1 MEPSRTSRSISLL
14 KRRSTR
20 APFLLCL
27 AFAAVIARAEVALQR
42 FEFSQPEMGSVMR
55 ISLYAKDAASAKE
68 ASDAAFERV
77 AHLNQ
82 VCSDYLPDS
91 ELIQLCRAGSMAASD
106 DLFRVVAVSQDIAAK
121 TDGAFDITCGHYTQ
135 LWRRMKRKAM
145 LPDEAVLEKARAV
158 TGWKLVTL
166 EATTKR
172 IVLTKSG
179 MQLDL
184 GGIAKGFAADEALHV
199 LQQHGIARAVVAASG
214 DMAVGDAPP
223 GEAGWPISLRTF
235 EAPEARDRLITLLLT
250 HCGVSTSGDL
260 HQAIEINGKRY
271 SHIVDPATG
280 LGLTARIA
288 CSVIASNATTSDA
301 LATAMCVLGVQRG
314 LAVVPAFPGVR
325 VRFATLDAERV
336 RITASP
342 DFPMP

>member
-1 MEPSRTSRSISLL
+1 MEPSRTLRNIFLV
-14 KRRSTR
+14 KRRSIR
-20 APFLLCL
+20 APFLLGAFL
-27 AFAAVIARAEVALQR
+27 ALSLRAQDLQR
-42 FEFSQPEMGSVMR
+42 FEFAQPEMGSVMR
-55 ISLYAKDAASAKE
+55 ISLYARDAASAKQ
-68 ASDAAFERV
+68 ASDAAFDRV

-91 ELIQLCRAGSMAASD
+91 ELIQLCRAGSMLASD
-106 DLFRVVAVSQDIAAK
+106 DLFGVVALSQDIAAK

-145 LPDEAVLEKARAV
+145 LPEEAVLAKARAV
-158 TGWKLVTL
+158 TGWKLVSL
-166 EATTKR
+166 DATTKR
-172 IVLTKSG
+172 IVLTKPG

-184 GGIAKGFAADEALHV
+184 GGIAKGFAADAALRALH
-199 LQQHGIARAVVAASG
+199 QHGITRAVVAASG

-235 EAPEARDRLITLLLT
+235 EAPEASDRLITLNLT

-260 HQAIEINGKRY
+260 HQAVEINGKRY

-280 LGLTARIA
+280 LGLTERIA
-288 CSVIASNATTSDA
+288 CSVIAPNATTSDA

-314 LAVVPAFPGVR
+314 MAILPTFPGVR
-325 VRFATLDAERV
+325 VRYAILDGESVVVMR
-336 RITASP
+336 SP
-342 DFPMP
+342 DFPTP